1 MNIISSSIF
10 FVFKNFRFKFFV
22 FKFSRLQSFSPSNF
36 FVFKFW
42 LFQLGSGPFN
52 VPCVEAAS
60 LDGFLKEIQRKPRWA
75 GYPIPLGRSRRALEC
90 GAGAF
95 DEYYFVFNFSVFNF
109 FVFKNSR
116 FKFFVF
122 KLFRFNIFRFNFSS
136 SIFYGIGYTGTGC
149 FPCVSAFRGKHS
161 GVYSADY

>member
-10 FVFKNFRFKFFV
+10 SSSKFFASNFFV
-22 FKFSRLQSFSPSNF
+22 FKFSRLQNFRLQF

-42 LFQLGSGPFN
+42 LFQWGSGPFN

-60 LDGFLKEIQRKPRWA
+60 LDGFLTEIQRKPRWA

-95 DEYYFVFNFSVFNF
+95 DEYYFVFKIFRLQMLSSSNFLA
-109 FVFKNSR
+109 FK
-116 FKFFVF
+116 K
-122 KLFRFNIFRFNFSS
+122 FRFNFFRLQILSLQYFSLQFFSS
-136 SIFYGIGYTGTGC
+136 SNFCGIG
-149 FPCVSAFRGKHS
+149 
-161 GVYSADY
+161 